1 MKNLLLCIG
10 LISILSSYGQNL
22 NAPKYSNQFLNIGIG
37 ARALAMSNSVISS
50 TEDVTAGYWNPAGLT
65 QIDQDLQIGLM
76 HAEYFAGIAKYDY
89 GSISKNIDKNSA
101 ASFSFIRFGVDN
113 IPNTTELIDAQGN
126 VNYDRISYFTAAD
139 MAFLMSYGRKL
150 NENLSIGG
158 TAKIINRKAGDF
170 ANAWGF
176 GFDFGAKYQLDSWKF
191 AIMGKDITSTF
202 NVWNYHLDDEMIN
215 TFVLTGNELPQNGV
229 ELTLPRIILGASKLV
244 EFPKNISLLTELN
257 IDLTTD
263 GNRNVLISADP
274 ISADP
279 HIGLELNIKDLIFL
293 RSGIGNIQTYTDN
306 TNKSVYTIQPNIGL
320 GLKIKGVTI
329 EYALTDIGDAS
340 VALYSNIFSLK
351 FDLNPN

>member
-1 MKNLLLCIG
+1 
-10 LISILSSYGQNL
+10 
-22 NAPKYSNQFLNIGIG
+22 
-37 ARALAMSNSVISS
+37 
-50 TEDVTAGYWNPAGLT
+50 
-65 QIDQDLQIGLM
+65 
-76 HAEYFAGIAKYDY
+76 
-89 GSISKNIDKNSA
+89 
-101 ASFSFIRFGVDN
+101 
-113 IPNTTELIDAQGN
+113 
-126 VNYDRISYFTAAD
+126 
-139 MAFLMSYGRKL
+139 
-150 NENLSIGG
+150 
-158 TAKIINRKAGDF
+158 
-170 ANAWGF
+170 
-176 GFDFGAKYQLDSWKF
+176 
-191 AIMGKDITSTF
+191 MGKDITSTF

-229 ELTLPRIILGASKLV
+229 EVTLPRIILGASKLV

-263 GNRNVLISADP
+263 GRRNVLISADP